1 MYPFP
6 VNLPVVPGSDG
17 AGTVVAVGSS
27 VRRFKPGDKV
37 VTLFNQ
43 KHIGG
48 SLDPVSLATG
58 LGGAIDGTLR
68 EYGAFDE
75 EGLVRMPENLN
86 FVEAS
91 TLSCAGLTAW
101 NALYGLEGKQLKPGD
116 WVLTQGTGGVS
127 LFAVQVRP
135 SPLLHHLLARQLREN
150 SW

>member
-6 VNLPVVPGSDG
+6 TKMPVVPGSDG
-17 AGTVVAVGSS
+17 AGTVVAVGPS

-48 SLDPVSLATG
+48 ALDPVSLATG

-75 EGLVRMPENLN
+75 EGLVRMPDNLN

-101 NALYGLEGKQLKPGD
+101 NALFGLEGKQLKPGD

-127 LFAVQVRP
+127 LFAVQVCAE
-135 SPLLHHLLARQLREN
+135 SLRAHP
-150 SW
+150 